1 MEVVFHAGSVLE
13 TRALRGI
20 DLAIPQGQFVTVIG
34 SNGAGKSTLLN
45 VLAGTVRAT
54 AGRIAIDGT
63 DVTAQGPA
71 ARARLLARVF
81 QDPLGGTCA
90 ALTIEENLALAE
102 ARGRGRGL
110 ALAVADSGRA
120 RWRQRLADLG
130 LGLEGRLG
138 DRMGLLS
145 GGQRQAVALLMATM
159 APSKI
164 LLLDEHTAALDPR
177 TAEFVLE
184 LTPRLVGELRLTTLM
199 VTHSMQ
205 QALSLG
211 DRLLMLHEGRIC
223 LDVQGEAKARLAGRG
238 PAGRVQAPARGRD
251 RRRCA
256 ALELSAAYVDH
267 HIYPNVEPTILC
279 GRHSGR

>member
-1 MEVVFHAGSVLE
+1 MVS
-13 TRALRGI
+13 
-20 DLAIPQGQFVTVIG
+20 
-34 SNGAGKSTLLN
+34 
-45 VLAGTVRAT
+45 
-54 AGRIAIDGT
+54 AGRIAIDRV
-63 DVTAQGPA
+63 DVTPQSA
-71 ARARLLARVF
+71 AERARLLARVF
-81 QDPLGGTCA
+81 QDPLGGTCV

-110 ALAVADSGRA
+110 GLAVNAAARG
-120 RWRQRLADLG
+120 RWRERLASLG

-177 TAEFVLE
+177 TAEFVLD
-184 LTPRLVGELRLTTLM
+184 LTARLVGELRLTTLM
-199 VTHSMQ
+199 VTHSMH

-223 LDVQGEAKARLAGRG
+223 LDVAGEAKARLGVEDLLAEFRW
-238 PAGRVQAPARGRD
+238 
-251 RRRCA
+251 RRRA
-256 ALELSAAYVDH
+256 EIDDDALLLA
-267 HIYPNVEPTILC
+267 
-279 GRHSGR
+279 